1 MLILFFLGVNSGGVG
16 ILCCQGSIMDQQVDV
31 IGVPEVVIQVLL
43 DTKLQQHAL
52 DFHAQNSIIFP

>member
-1 MLILFFLGVNSGGVG
+1 
-16 ILCCQGSIMDQQVDV
+16 MDQQVDV